1 MLQLNKTMA
10 KYSKKIVKRI
20 CDLIRKDS
28 YTIVELCSLSG
39 ISKETYYQWL
49 DTKPDFSDEITK
61 AHDDFDEM
69 LVAEA
74 KKSLIKKIKGYTVQE
89 TKTVW
94 EDSGRPGIDGKI
106 TPKIKEKTII
116 DKTFQPDATSIIF
129 ALTNK
134 ASDEYR
140 NRQSSELTGKDGK
153 DLIPDGALSGLSTDE
168 LKQLHTL
175 LAKASAKK

>member
-1 MLQLNKTMA
+1 MA

-20 CDLIRKDS
+20 CDLVSKDS
-28 YTIVELCSLSG
+28 YTIAEICSLTG
-39 ISKETYYQWL
+39 ISESTYYEWV
-49 DTKPDFSDEITK
+49 DSKPEFSEKIDQ
-61 AHDDFDEM
+61 AHDKFDEM
-69 LVAEA
+69 LVTEA

-89 TKTVW
+89 TKVVW
-94 EDSGRPGIDGKI
+94 EDSGKVGLDGKT

-140 NRQSSELTGKDGK
+140 NRQSNELTGKDGK
-153 DLIPDGALSGLSTDE
+153 DLFSKLTDE
-168 LKQLHTL
+168 ELD
-175 LAKASAKK
+175 KKNAELNALIKKLE